1 MEWTQK
7 GLSPES
13 SRTENNKREDSK
25 KFFVFKEIDGFFDW
39 IGYVGWEH
47 FSVLLQR
54 IGKNS
59 RCADAH
65 KENKAT
71 EKAKHLLVS

>member
-39 IGYVGWEH
+39 PGYVGSI
-47 FSVLLQR
+47 FQFCYRVQ
-54 IGKNS
+54 GKI
-59 RCADAH
+59 RDAH

-71 EKAKHLLVS
+71 EKAKHALVS

>member
-25 KFFVFKEIDGFFDW
+25 KFFVLKEIDGFFDW
-39 IGYVGWEH
+39 IGYAGSIFQFCYRV
-47 FSVLLQR
+47 Q
-54 IGKNS
+54 GKIS
-59 RCADAH
+59 DTH